1 MRLDQLHPDVSSFET
16 TVAGEKEQAGYW
28 VALDETYF
36 YPESGGQPADRGTLN
51 GQQVLDVQQD
61 GGIVWHKLEKALS
74 GKVKGEIDRTT
85 RVDHAA
91 QHTAQH
97 VISAILQDEFSIPT
111 VSFRTG
117 SAESTLDIDC
127 PHWTEELEVRLMRRL
142 REVIRENLPVTTR
155 DYPEEEALALPL
167 RKAPQVTGTIRVVQI
182 GELDYSACG
191 GSHLKSTAAL
201 GLVLLTGVEKVRGNV
216 RLSYVAGERAYT
228 LLDRERSALVAAS
241 RLLSSKKEEVPDAIL
256 ALKQEVAT
264 LEGQVDILRE
274 QRVEQDVSR
283 LMNEE
288 SVIQLHHANED
299 VAYSERLA
307 KRLADAGKIALVW
320 NEAALKLFVAG
331 DSQLHLGKWAK
342 ANLSAFDGR
351 GGGNERMAQAVF
363 PSKEQ
368 GWSCASTWREELVK

>member
-1 MRLDQLHPDVSSFET
+1 MRLDQLHPDVSTFET

-28 VALDETYF
+28 VALNETYF
-36 YPESGGQPADRGTLN
+36 YPESGGQPSDRGTLN
-51 GQQVLDVQQD
+51 GQEVLDVQQD
-61 GGIVWHKLEKALS
+61 GGTVWHKLEKPLS
-74 GKVKGEIDRTT
+74 GMIRGEIDRAV
-85 RVDHAA
+85 RLDHAA

-127 PHWTEELEVRLMRRL
+127 AQWTEELEVRLMRRM
-142 REVIRENLPVTTR
+142 RTVIGENLAITTGV
-155 DYPEEEALALPL
+155 YPESEALALPL
-167 RKAPQVTGTIRVVQI
+167 RKAPQVSGEIRIVQI

-191 GSHLKSTAAL
+191 GSHVKSTAEL
-201 GLVLLTGVEKVRGNV
+201 GLVLLTGTEKVRGNV

-228 LLDRERSALVAAS
+228 LLDRERAALVTAS
-241 RLLSSKKEEVPDAIL
+241 RLLSAKKEEVPNAIE
-256 ALKQEVAT
+256 ALKQETAA
-264 LEGQVDILRE
+264 LAAQVEILRE

-288 SVIQLHHANED
+288 AVIQLHHADED
-299 VAYSERLA
+299 ADYSERLA

-320 NEAALKLFVAG
+320 NEPALKLFVAG

-342 ANLSAFDGR
+342 ANLAAFDGR

>member
-16 TVAGEKEQAGYW
+16 TIAGEKEQAGYW

-51 GQQVLDVQQD
+51 GQEVLDVQQD
-61 GGIVWHKLEKALS
+61 GGTVWHKLERPLS
-74 GKVKGEIDRTT
+74 GMVKGEIDRTA
-85 RVDHAA
+85 RLDHAA

-127 PHWTEELEVRLMRRL
+127 VQWTEELEARLLRRMRA
-142 REVIRENLPVTTR
+142 VIGENLGITTCV
-155 DYPEEEALALPL
+155 YPEREALALPL
-167 RKAPQVTGTIRVVQI
+167 RKAPQVSGDIRVVQI

-191 GSHLKSTAAL
+191 GSHVKSTAEL
-201 GLVLLTGVEKVRGNV
+201 GLVLLTGTEKVRGNV

-228 LLDRERSALVAAS
+228 LLDGERSALLTAS
-241 RLLSSKKEEVPDAIL
+241 RLLSAKKEEVPNAIE
-256 ALKQEVAT
+256 ALKQEVAA
-264 LEGQVDILRE
+264 LAAQVEILRE

-299 VAYSERLA
+299 ADYSERLA

-320 NEAALKLFVAG
+320 NEPALKLFVAG

-342 ANLSAFDGR
+342 ANLQAFDGR

-363 PSKEQ
+363 PNKEQ